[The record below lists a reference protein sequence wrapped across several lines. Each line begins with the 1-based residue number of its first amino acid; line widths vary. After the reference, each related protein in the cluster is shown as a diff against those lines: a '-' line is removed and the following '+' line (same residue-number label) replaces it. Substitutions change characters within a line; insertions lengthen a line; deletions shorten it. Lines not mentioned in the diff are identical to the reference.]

1 MGEQK
6 AKLAIARERLASEFS
21 QIRGLFPSLPRICLS
36 MKTAAYYALTWIMED
51 EDREI
56 ARGLRRRD
64 PDLLSRLIEQY
75 QYRLLR
81 YLIHLTGDQATA
93 EDLFQETWIRI
104 LERGDQYNGRDNFA
118 AWLMRIA
125 RNLTI
130 DYLRQRRTV
139 SLDQLMEADDD
150 APAMQFAAAE
160 ATPLQLT
167 LAHEHSAHV
176 LQSLAQVP
184 VVFREVLVLRFQED
198 MKLEEIAEI
207 VGIPLSTVKSRLYRG
222 VMALRQRFSEAQNA

>member
-1 MGEQK
+1 M
-6 AKLAIARERLASEFS
+6 R
-21 QIRGLFPSLPRICLS
+21 
-36 MKTAAYYALTWIMED
+36 TATYYALTWMMED
-51 EDREI
+51 ENREI
-56 ARGLRRRD
+56 ARGLRGRD

-150 APAMQFAAAE
+150 APAIQFATGE
-160 ATPLQLT
+160 ATPLQMT
-167 LAHEHSAHV
+167 LANEDSAHI

-184 VVFREVLVLRFQED
+184 AVFREVLVLRFQED

>member
-1 MGEQK
+1 
-6 AKLAIARERLASEFS
+6 
-21 QIRGLFPSLPRICLS
+21 
-36 MKTAAYYALTWIMED
+36 MKTAAYYALTWMTEN
-51 EDREI
+51 ENREI
-56 ARGLRRRD
+56 ARGLRGRD

-81 YLIHLTGDQATA
+81 YLIHLSGDQATA

-150 APAMQFAAAE
+150 APALQFATGE
-160 ATPLQLT
+160 ATPLQMT
-167 LAHEHSAHV
+167 LAHEHSEHV
-176 LQSLAQVP
+176 LHSLAQVP

-222 VMALRQRFSEAQNA
+222 VMALRQQFSEARNA